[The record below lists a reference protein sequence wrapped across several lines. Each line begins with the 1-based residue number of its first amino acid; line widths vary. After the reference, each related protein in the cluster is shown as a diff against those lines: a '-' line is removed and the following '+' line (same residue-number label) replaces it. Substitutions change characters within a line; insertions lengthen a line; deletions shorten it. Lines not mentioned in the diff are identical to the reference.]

1 MSEQAKKYGKISY
14 IEPNDILEEQ
24 MYGKNDTSFNITYP
38 YENYNISVD
47 LIVCRQKRFGS
58 VVDNDNNE
66 YKSTSN
72 KDETISFFNGK
83 NDYLNDRPGTL
94 IYRDIMNSDIDGS
107 RESLGINS
115 INITYNSYFIPEVT
129 INFTDVRGNALMMSQ
144 EENYRR
150 DAMKMENSVESFFSS
165 LFSFPSP
172 EFKLRVKGFY
182 GKEVEYSLLIE
193 EFKSS
198 FNNDTGNFECI
209 VKFIGKMY
217 GMYND
222 IPMIFLIVS
231 PFNKYGAKSNKTI
244 WEEKDFRFDNGSKVP
259 TFIELIEKIK
269 TSKENIK
276 KLNLNSNDIEEY
288 KKIESKKNL
297 LLEIKSAYEEYIN
310 ILKDFKGDNNDIF
323 ISSDN
328 NLVLL
333 TYYTNIK
340 GTCLFE
346 PLYDKFRIS
355 LNKLNDLVHEFNK
368 NNEGKRINYLLPYD
382 ETSKKIDIK
391 EENSYKIDL
400 SNNSCIC
407 KDFNGNNKTLKNDYY
422 TEINRFIY
430 KENNVIKMSYTTIEE
445 LVHKN
450 KRYFIIEND
459 SFIKDIEDNIKSINS
474 SLESVDKKLDDSL
487 NNTLI
492 ELIGFK
498 PSIKN
503 VFTILMAHLECFIDL
518 YHRFLMN
525 ITGVNER
532 KINDYGLTP
541 KQIGIRDSDVL
552 LAFPSVKNLNT
563 NTYCYPKK
571 PIVSNTLEEVNFIE
585 SFFNDLE
592 DYIQNDV
599 TNIISDKLSMIPTC
613 LTDLCTKVNPYNINE
628 KNNSQYYNI
637 DWIFTYFGIRFIQK
651 YFFEKSGLDYNVF
664 GKCEAYNFWI
674 RNKNINNKTK
684 NILKV
689 SGFCNGKQLKNYLL
703 NNYIQHLNELK
714 KPVYL
719 ELTKDSGLVNE
730 NNGKIKIN
738 DNFNFPAVLGKW
750 DYNIWKTYLSDK
762 DNNKVGEYSFTCDK
776 NVSTRPYHYIKFVD
790 ENDLMYWQNKMNEFE
805 YGDYCSEVIW
815 KSLISNYIKP
825 DSDIYKETSYN
836 KNYIYYTSGYRYDT
850 FFNRVKNKR
859 HEEYFNLKDI
869 RDYYNENFP
878 DLKISNIKL
887 SNGCDLF
894 FDDDLTPEKF
904 LNINVDWF
912 KLASR
917 ISNGKTIITVP
928 YTVQLAL
935 GGVMY
940 HLKNDTESDFK
951 KYINT
956 YYYNDYISIGY
967 IINCL
972 TRNDKKE
979 IVWKFGKI
987 ETENYESADNFDYYM
1002 GIFKSLKDNNFLK
1015 NDFLGLIT
1023 KYERWITSDDE
1034 MSFKYFKNK
1043 YGLKVKVNDEKEK
1056 ESVNDALFKY
1066 CENISD
1072 NPNHDNIKNDLNKH
1086 FTSITGDTKTS
1097 FTDRYSMIGYCKG
1110 GWFKKDAVTA
1120 FFNEDFEAYQ
1130 YLSKFFR
1137 MTSKLIIPYPMKYE
1151 EVNGYTGEVNKY
1163 YNNIDINESDLES
1176 CFNAFLGQ
1184 LNKLYDNK
1192 TEDTIEKSNI
1202 NEDNKLSTYK
1212 TFKILHDK
1220 YFYKFTDDNE
1230 FKKYDM
1236 IKKGDN
1242 GVPEKNNEFER
1253 FYFVDTFFN
1262 DLSDKLMVNLDV
1274 ISSIIEMVIDGVS
1287 VSEGAIKHNDMSLY
1301 SFMSKIYEKSNML
1314 FMNIPSF
1321 DSFKKETIG
1330 ENLSLMFTPLTYQ
1343 EGCKNR
1349 LDGPSYVGF
1358 YSHQPSQHL
1367 DNPLSEYEN
1376 DGLDINNMWDSEN
1389 GPDGILDLQD
1399 NTGECFIPAFGVEY
1413 GSQRQSI
1420 FKNIKINMDNPQVTE
1435 ASVALQFA
1443 LARNNNDDV
1452 RNLSFEG
1459 QDLYKIYSNY
1469 SYTCNVEMMG
1479 CSQIMPLMYF
1489 QLNNIP
1495 LFRGAYQIYRVE
1507 HNITPGNMVTNF
1519 TGVRINRSKMPLT
1532 ETCIS
1537 LSGLKS
1543 EMVNNNEINLNTSE
1557 VFANVFDSINF
1568 ENKDQY
1574 RSMIGNT
1581 NWKITS
1587 ETLKEDIGESIEFAQ
1602 GKEEK
1607 FNMLNPVLRQ
1617 IIYCIAY
1624 DVMNIKDNSG
1634 NYVLYISSATRLPNE
1649 FGEGYSDHLIN
1660 SYGNNRRKIL
1670 SGETYDGK
1678 VVSYNEM
1685 GCAVDMY
1692 IKKNGYKCTGYESQ
1706 FLFKMIGENY
1716 FDYIRQ
1722 LIWETES
1729 ESDIS
1734 TGKITNAIH
1743 LSSYGKYNDFTD
1755 KRDIYVSSKQVN
1767 FSGVK
1772 SGSKNLPSI
1781 FLDIAQEI
1789 VKKNNDNVNFINFKD
1804 NKIKLSI
1811 GNSLNA

>member
-1 MSEQAKKYGKISY
+1 MSGQAKKYGKISY
-14 IEPNDILEEQ
+14 IEPNDILEEEI
-24 MYGKNDTSFNITYP
+24 YGENKPSFNITYP
-38 YENYNISVD
+38 YENYSISVD

-150 DAMKMENSVESFFSS
+150 DAMGTNGSVESFFSS

-231 PFNKYGAKSNKTI
+231 PFNRYGAKTNKTI
-244 WEEKDFRFDNGSKVP
+244 WEEKDFRFDDGRKVP

-269 TSKENIK
+269 TSKEHIK

-288 KKIESKKNL
+288 KKTESKKNL
-297 LLEIKSAYEEYIN
+297 LLEIKSAYEEYID

-323 ISSDN
+323 ISSDS

-333 TYYTNIK
+333 TYYTDIM

-368 NNEGKRINYLLPYD
+368 NNKGETINYLLPYD

-391 EENSYKIDL
+391 KENSYKIDL

-407 KDFNGNNKTLKNDYY
+407 KDFNGKNKTLKNYYY

-430 KENNVIKMSYTTIEE
+430 KDDNVIKMPSYTIMEE

-459 SFIKDIEDNIKSINS
+459 SFINDIENNIKSINS
-474 SLESVDKKLDDSL
+474 NLERVDKRLDDSL
-487 NNTLI
+487 NNSLI
-492 ELIGFK
+492 NLIGFN

-518 YHRFLMN
+518 YHSFLEKV
-525 ITGVNER
+525 TDLNER
-532 KINDYGLTP
+532 KMDKYGLIQ
-541 KQIGIRDSDVL
+541 KQTGTRNSDVL
-552 LAFPSVKNLNT
+552 LPFPSVKNLNT

-571 PIVSNTLEEVNFIE
+571 PIVTNTLEETNFIE

-592 DYIQNDV
+592 DYIQNDI

-613 LTDLCTKVNPYNINE
+613 LTDLCTKVNPYNFNE
-628 KNNSQYYNI
+628 KNSSEYYNI

-674 RNKNINNKTK
+674 RNKNIDRNTK
-684 NILKV
+684 NILEV
-689 SGFCNGKQLKNYLL
+689 SSFCNGKQLKNYLL
-703 NNYIQHLNELK
+703 NNNIQHLNERK
-714 KPVYL
+714 RPVYL
-719 ELTKDSGLVNE
+719 GLTKGGGLVNE

-738 DNFNFPAVLGKW
+738 DDFNFPAVLGKW
-750 DYNIWKTYLSDK
+750 DYNIWKTYLEDK
-762 DNNKVGEYSFTCDK
+762 ENDNVGEYSFTNDK
-776 NVSTRPYHYIKFVD
+776 NTSTRPYNYIKFVD
-790 ENDLMYWQNKMNEFE
+790 ESYLMDWQKEMDDFK

-850 FFNRVKNKR
+850 FFNRVTNKR

-917 ISNGKTIITVP
+917 ISNGKSIITVP

-940 HLKNDTESDFK
+940 HLKKDTESDFK
-951 KYINT
+951 KFINT

-967 IINCL
+967 IISCL
-972 TRNDKKE
+972 TRNDEKE
-979 IVWKFGKI
+979 IVWKFGEI
-987 ETENYESADNFDYYM
+987 ESEDHGSADNFDYYM
-1002 GIFKSLKDNNFLK
+1002 GIFKSLKDNNFLE
-1015 NDFLGLIT
+1015 NDFLKLIRN
-1023 KYERWITSDDE
+1023 YERWITSDDE
-1034 MSFKYFKNK
+1034 MGFKYFKNK

-1056 ESVNDALFKY
+1056 ESVSDALFKY
-1066 CENISD
+1066 CENIGD

-1130 YLSKFFR
+1130 HLSKFFR
-1137 MTSKLIIPYPMKYE
+1137 MASKLIIPYPMKYE

-1184 LNKLYDNK
+1184 LNKLYSNK
-1192 TEDTIEKSNI
+1192 TEDTTEKSNI

-1220 YFYKFTDDNE
+1220 YFYKFTDNNE

-1274 ISSIIEMVIDGVS
+1274 ISSIVEMVIDGVS
-1287 VSEGAIKHNDMSLY
+1287 VSEGGIRHNDMSLY

-1330 ENLSLMFTPLTYQ
+1330 ENLSLMFKPLTYQ

-1349 LDGPSYVGF
+1349 LEGPSYVGF

-1376 DGLDINNMWDSEN
+1376 DGFDINNMWDSEN
-1389 GPDGILDLQD
+1389 GPDSIPDLQN

-1537 LSGLKS
+1537 LSALKS

-1568 ENKDQY
+1568 ENKNEF
-1574 RSMIGNT
+1574 RSMIGDT
-1581 NWKITS
+1581 NWEITS
-1587 ETLKEDIGESIEFAQ
+1587 ETLKKGIGESIEFAQ
-1602 GKEEK
+1602 GKEER

-1624 DVMNIKDNSG
+1624 DVKNINDNSG

-1649 FGEGYSDHLIN
+1649 FGEGKSDHLIN
-1660 SYGNNRRKIL
+1660 SEGNSVRKRL
-1670 SGETYDGK
+1670 KGKNNKGEM
-1678 VVSYNEM
+1678 VSYNEM

-1692 IKKNGYKCTGYESQ
+1692 IKKNGKKCMGYETQ
-1706 FLFKMIGENY
+1706 FLFKIIGENY

-1722 LIWETES
+1722 LIWETRS
-1729 ESDIS
+1729 ESDIP
-1734 TGKITNAIH
+1734 TGNITNTIH
-1743 LSSYGKYNDFTD
+1743 LSSYGRYNELTD
-1755 KRDIYVSSKQVN
+1755 KREIFVSSKDTG
-1767 FSGVK
+1767 FSGEK
-1772 SGSKNLPSI
+1772 SGSKNLP
-1781 FLDIAQEI
+1781 DIYLTIAKEI
-1789 VKKNNDNVNFINFKD
+1789 VEKNGDNVRFNNFSND
-1804 NKIKLSI
+1804 KLP
-1811 GNSLNA
+1811 NSMKV